1 MDTLARLT
9 IPLVAWR
16 ATGELIADHVMA
28 WAEDLLVAGFD
39 SPAVRRLAG
48 MSLDG
53 DCAYRVED
61 LLPLFAQAL
70 EELEGPDLSDD
81 QAVDRYEALTAERI
95 LSGELNPR
103 EGARRIYREV
113 VVPLVYPRR
122 LVQWAYVDAGRTI
135 EGDCPL
141 PESEID
147 DAIREVARQALRRS
161 SSANPA

>member
-16 ATGELIADHVMA
+16 ATEKLSADHVMA
-28 WAEDLLVAGFD
+28 WAENLLVAGFD
-39 SPAVRRLAG
+39 SPALRRLAG

-53 DCAYRVED
+53 DCAHRVED
-61 LLPLFAQAL
+61 LLPLFARAL
-70 EELEGPDLSDD
+70 EELEFPDLSVDE
-81 QAVDRYEALTAERI
+81 AVDRYEALIAERI

-103 EGARRIYREV
+103 EGARRIYGEV

-122 LVQWAYVDAGRTI
+122 LVQWANVDAGRTI

-147 DAIREVARQALRRS
+147 DAIREVARRALRRRR
-161 SSANPA
+161 SADTA